1 MSIVLHIRLRSLET
15 SLETRSDVV
24 GLSGAAMTSTPAVA
38 PTSGKLKLLKMQLD
52 ELRQKEEEEREQNKD
67 LEKLVKDL
75 QRDLN
80 QGCSSKDQCPQ
91 SHTLILYMLYSTSS
105 ATLNTFLYFI
115 SFKAPGF
122 LELSTTFAKFG

>member
-1 MSIVLHIRLRSLET
+1 MSQICTNNSKSIVLHIRLRSLES

-24 GLSGAAMTSTPAVA
+24 GLSGAAAMTSTPAAVA
-38 PTSGKLKLLKMQLD
+38 PLTSGKLKLLKMQLD

-80 QGCSSKDQCPQ
+80 QGGSSKDTFFFQEYVP
-91 SHTLILYMLYSTSS
+91 SHI
-105 ATLNTFLYFI
+105 
-115 SFKAPGF
+115 
-122 LELSTTFAKFG
+122 

>member
-1 MSIVLHIRLRSLET
+1 MSQICTKNSKYIALHFRLRSLES

-24 GLSGAAMTSTPAVA
+24 GLSGAAAMTSLPAAVA

-80 QGCSSKDQCPQ
+80 QGSSSKDTFWPKICPK
-91 SHTLILYMLYSTSS
+91 SYL
-105 ATLNTFLYFI
+105 
-115 SFKAPGF
+115 
-122 LELSTTFAKFG
+122 KF

>member
-80 QGCSSKDQCPQ
+80 QAGSSKLKRHFFSRIC
-91 SHTLILYMLYSTSS
+91 SKSYL
-105 ATLNTFLYFI
+105 
-115 SFKAPGF
+115 
-122 LELSTTFAKFG
+122 KF

>member
-1 MSIVLHIRLRSLET
+1 MSQICTKNSKSIELHIRLRSLET

-52 ELRQKEEEEREQNKD
+52 ELRQKEEEKREQNKD

-80 QGCSSKDQCPQ
+80 QGCSSKDTFFSRICPK
-91 SHTLILYMLYSTSS
+91 SYL
-105 ATLNTFLYFI
+105 
-115 SFKAPGF
+115 
-122 LELSTTFAKFG
+122 KF

>member
-1 MSIVLHIRLRSLET
+1 MSQICTKNSKSIELHTRLRSLES

-24 GLSGAAMTSTPAVA
+24 GLSGAAAMTPTPASVA

-80 QGCSSKDQCPQ
+80 QGCSSKDTFFQEYVP
-91 SHTLILYMLYSTSS
+91 SHI
-105 ATLNTFLYFI
+105 
-115 SFKAPGF
+115 
-122 LELSTTFAKFG
+122 